1 MPIPALRA
9 PRAFAGDTPGPFA
22 PEAARDLRILIDLPP
37 EQRQADNS
45 TTAQG
50 RLGVPEP
57 SRLLWSL
64 GQRDDITLYWIAER
78 EQAEDK
84 GAVVLHGP
92 DTSSDQMRF
101 SATGMD
107 GNRWARAV
115 WPYKQWENQ
124 ATQSVP
130 AGTTASDW
138 LRDVMIARV
147 AAEMRVD
154 LLVTSSRPV
163 LDSALQWITEAN
175 PMTAEQAL
183 AVVGLY
189 LRGRRQ
195 YPMLAPNLLTFGE
208 HVLLWAAARAQ
219 LPSGW
224 RWGSALVAHGTTTGR
239 NSPTYLSGSRHERIV
254 RLLRCR
260 DRVHTTLLVPQDNQ
274 TAGEATEALDYFMVN
289 LVGAFDAAA
298 RAAHL
303 AAGLDPGTRRSAA
316 WQRAAW
322 RSQIHA
328 VSPDLA
334 DLVAP
339 GTDHSRV
346 FEICRIL
353 RNTVHAEAMHPL
365 AVQDGRRPLR
375 TLVSLPEDDAE
386 DLAALFDNLGGQNQ
400 WGMERLIPP
409 RAHVDAARLIE
420 RLLPQSLQ
428 ILDDVLR
435 LTPVERLDGVHTS
448 DLLTAPPDDLEFGIG
463 ARTRA
468 SLLLGLPAPAT

>member
-9 PRAFAGDTPGPFA
+9 PRAFAGDKPGPFV
-22 PEAARDLRILIDLPP
+22 PGTGRDLRILVDLPSQ
-37 EQRQADNS
+37 QRQADNS
-45 TTAQG
+45 TQTWDT
-50 RLGVPEP
+50 LGVPDP
-57 SRLLWSL
+57 ARLLWSL
-64 GQRDDITLYWIAER
+64 GQRDDIALYWMADP

-84 GAVVLHGP
+84 GAVTLRGP
-92 DTSSDQMRF
+92 DLRSDQMKF
-101 SATGMD
+101 STTDMD
-107 GNRWARAV
+107 GNGWARAV
-115 WPYKQWENQ
+115 WPYKRWEYQ
-124 ATQSVP
+124 AAQSIP
-130 AGTTASDW
+130 AGATGSDW
-138 LRDVMIARV
+138 LRDVMVARV
-147 AAEMRVD
+147 AAELRVD
-154 LLVTSSRPV
+154 LLVTDSEPV
-163 LDSALQWITEAN
+163 LSSALQWVTEPN

-189 LRGRRQ
+189 LRGRQQ
-195 YPMLAPNLLTFGE
+195 YPMLAPNLLTFRE
-208 HVLLWAAARAQ
+208 HQLLWSATRAQ

-224 RWGSALVAHGTTTGR
+224 RWGSALVAHGTATGR
-239 NSPTYLSGSRHERIV
+239 DSPKYLFGSLHERIA

-260 DRVHTTLLVPQDNQ
+260 DRVHTALLVPQDNQ

-303 AAGLDPGTRRSAA
+303 AAGLDPRTRRSAA
-316 WQRAAW
+316 WQYDRW
-322 RSQIHA
+322 RNRIHA
-328 VSPDLA
+328 ISPDLA
-334 DLVAP
+334 DLFAP

-346 FEICRIL
+346 LEICRIL

-386 DLAALFDNLGGQNQ
+386 DIASLFDDLGGQDE
-400 WGMERLIPP
+400 WGLERLIPP

-428 ILDDVLR
+428 ILDDALR

-448 DLLTAPPDDLEFGIG
+448 ALMTAPPDDLEFGIG

-468 SLLLGLPAPAT
+468 SLLLGLPVPTT